1 MNNNDENTDSI
12 HTFKSVGSNNN
23 NNDDTNSGNIPYAN
37 ISELKL
43 TPLNNRTNLRKT
55 NAQTLNPMEKWLKK
69 RFRNGFTKLKSSFEE
84 IDRQRTGQV
93 RRDQFLQILRQ
104 HGLVLEQNLLDA
116 FLDRCNVKTASNSN
130 LIPYI
135 EFLEKF
141 QNRR

>member
-1 MNNNDENTDSI
+1 LKRLGLSSELMNNNDENSDSI
-12 HTFKSVGSNNN
+12 HTFKSVGSN

-104 HGLVLEQNLLDA
+104 HGLVLEQNLL
-116 FLDRCNVKTASNSN
+116 V
-130 LIPYI
+130 YI
-135 EFLEKF
+135 LV
-141 QNRR
+141 N

>member
-1 MNNNDENTDSI
+1 LKRLGLSSELMNNNNDENTDSI
-12 HTFKSVGSNNN
+12 HTFKSVGS

-104 HGLVLEQNLLDA
+104 HGLVLEQNLL
-116 FLDRCNVKTASNSN
+116 V
-130 LIPYI
+130 YI
-135 EFLEKF
+135 LV
-141 QNRR
+141 N

>member
-1 MNNNDENTDSI
+1 MNNNNDENTDSI
-12 HTFKSVGSNNN
+12 HTFKSVGS

-104 HGLVLEQNLLDA
+104 HGLVLEQNLL
-116 FLDRCNVKTASNSN
+116 V
-130 LIPYI
+130 YI
-135 EFLEKF
+135 LV
-141 QNRR
+141 N